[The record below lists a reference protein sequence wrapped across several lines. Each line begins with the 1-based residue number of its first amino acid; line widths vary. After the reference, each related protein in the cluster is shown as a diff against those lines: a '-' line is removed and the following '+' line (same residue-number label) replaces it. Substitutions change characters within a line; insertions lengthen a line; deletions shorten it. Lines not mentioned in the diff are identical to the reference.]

1 MWVPL
6 LGSSL
11 WGFLGVFLGT
21 ITDGPKHTQS
31 MSTLRMYLHECLSRN
46 LWHLHPYH
54 FSFLS
59 IISLVHSHHRQNQR
73 LNFFWSQWTIT
84 TLCILLI
91 SVAVVNVL
99 INVIGYKRLVS
110 GGNKTLCKHNRE
122 PPLPYLPATMSIKV
136 KMTGE
141 SIFWKSVNQTFL
153 FQQNETKWKIRRLLV
168 QQAIVLHFLVFRVT
182 TCKIHIWGSAPKS
195 S

>member
-6 LGSSL
+6 LGLFL

-84 TLCILLI
+84 TLCILLM
-91 SVAVVNVL
+91 SVAVVNAL

-122 PPLPYLPATMSIKV
+122 PPLLTSHNVNK
-136 KMTGE
+136 GE
-141 SIFWKSVNQTFL
+141 DDDGRNTFL
-153 FQQNETKWKIRRLLV
+153 KVSQQDIFCFNKTKQNGKFDDFLCSRRS
-168 QQAIVLHFLVFRVT
+168 FCTF
-182 TCKIHIWGSAPKS
+182 
-195 S
+195 

>member
-1 MWVPL
+1 MTKFWSWLPRLQVAPKKLVWEQSQMYLKKILWVFMWVPL
-6 LGSSL
+6 LGLFL

-21 ITDGPKHTQS
+21 ITDGPQHTQS

-84 TLCILLI
+84 TLCILLM
-91 SVAVVNVL
+91 SVAVVNAL

-110 GGNKTLCKHNRE
+110 GGNKTLCKHNRG
-122 PPLPYLPATMSIKV
+122 V
-136 KMTGE
+136 
-141 SIFWKSVNQTFL
+141 
-153 FQQNETKWKIRRLLV
+153 LL
-168 QQAIVLHFLVFRVT
+168 L
-182 TCKIHIWGSAPKS
+182 
-195 S
+195 